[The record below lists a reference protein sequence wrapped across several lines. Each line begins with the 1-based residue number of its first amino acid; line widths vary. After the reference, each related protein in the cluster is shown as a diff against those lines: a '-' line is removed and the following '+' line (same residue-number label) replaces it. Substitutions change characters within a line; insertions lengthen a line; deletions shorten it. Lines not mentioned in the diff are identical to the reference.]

1 MNEFDALL
9 ARAVEQARA
18 LGIPVSARIS
28 PRVAVNR
35 RAVTRFGCCIRRG
48 GEYVIEL
55 SERLLEAEERAC
67 MQTLA
72 HEVAPAPAPAA
83 ATHGALRKEYA
94 ALENGAYGY
103 AISRTGTCE
112 ALGVADVRPV
122 RYRLVC
128 ERCGQEFCRSRR
140 SPLVDHPER
149 YRCRCGGVLRRSN

>member
-72 HEVAPAPAPAA
+72 HEVLHTCPGCRN
-83 ATHGALRKEYA
+83 HGPRWKAYA
-94 ALENGAYGY
+94 AQMNAAYGY
-103 AISRTGTCE
+103 AISRTGTCQQ
-112 ALGVADVRPV
+112 LGVEDTRTI
-122 RYRLVC
+122 RHLVVC
-128 ERCGQEFCRSRR
+128 TRCGRQFPRTRL
-140 SPLVDHPER
+140 SPLVAHPER
-149 YRCRCGGVLRRSN
+149 YRCTCGGSLRRAY